1 MTNIIMSNIV
11 KKTLPKASRGD
22 WETTGSFESV
32 VVNKSLT
39 LDKDAVIT
47 FTGSSG
53 TSKTL
58 NPKNIATRPHIAAA
72 VYPVTHKF
80 LENNATVTVG
90 YYTLNSDVLKI
101 TLGLAE
107 ENNIIT
113 ITNCNPGSYILHK
126 GTKQQTIPAYS
137 VVRCLGRN
145 GDWIVLKN
153 ILEYINDDFVLY
165 WNVAE

>member
-1 MTNIIMSNIV
+1 MSNIV
-11 KKTLPKASRGD
+11 KKTLHEPSRGD
-22 WETTGSFESV
+22 WEMIGSFGSV

-39 LDKDAVIT
+39 FDKDALMT
-47 FTGSSG
+47 FTSSSG

-90 YYTLNSDVLKI
+90 YYTLNSDVTKI
-101 TLGLAE
+101 TLGVAE

-113 ITNCNPGSYILHK
+113 ITNCNSHPYTLYK
-126 GTKQQTIPAYS
+126 GEKSQSIPPYS

-145 GDWIVLKN
+145 SDWIVLKN
-153 ILEYINDDFVLY
+153 ILEHINDDFLTAGIT
-165 WNVAE
+165 AE